1 MGTRRLNRRCGRRRR
16 PWRTKQP
23 LQTLHD
29 RGGGS
34 QRPGKLGGTS
44 LTAALQRPSMAARH
58 SKALRFT
65 ERGGGPF
72 CGVRPIVFWTPKGKS
87 ELLWATRNGRFTFHA
102 EGSLALG
109 WSVDSTE
116 LVSGF
121 SVHSGRTRSHPVA
134 PDPFHNHSHG
144 YAGPSRRW
152 DASRWKRRSSV
163 ASLRTMDT
171 PLPVSCPR
179 TSKSARHKM
188 RAAAPSA
195 SRLQQTG
202 GTGLGPGNR
211 PCLA

>member
-1 MGTRRLNRRCGRRRR
+1 MSVVATENGRKNRASRASRPRCSGR
-16 PWRTKQP
+16 PWP
-23 LQTLHD
+23 
-29 RGGGS
+29 
-34 QRPGKLGGTS
+34 
-44 LTAALQRPSMAARH
+44 H

-109 WSVDSTE
+109 WSVDITE